1 MKKSLVIVES
11 PAKAKTINKF
21 LGPNY
26 EVTASMGHVMDLP
39 KSSMGVDV
47 EKDFEPHYIVISRNK
62 KTVSRLKKEAK
73 GKEEIYLAP
82 DPDREGE
89 ALSWH
94 LANILKDINGKIHRV
109 VFNEITKQAVKKAF
123 ENPREIDLNKV
134 NAQQARRILDRIVG
148 YNLSPILWKKVGRG
162 LSAGR
167 VQSVALRLICDRE
180 KEISAFKSQEYWTIE
195 AKFSKTPEA
204 RGQGPDQI
212 KDQSFIA
219 ALIEV
224 EGKKPEISDQKQAEA
239 IASNLKD
246 KDFVVDKIEKKE
258 KKRNPFPPFITSK
271 LQQESYNKLRF
282 SAQKTM
288 QIAQQLYEGI
298 EIGDEGSVGLISYM
312 RTDSVRV
319 SRDAE
324 QEAKSYIEK
333 TYGAKYIP
341 ASPMRYKSRKGAQE
355 AHEAIRPTSIFR
367 TPDSI
372 SGHLNS
378 DQNKLYLL
386 IWNRFTASQMSP
398 ALISVTTVN
407 IKSGEYLFRA
417 SGSSILF
424 DGWLVL
430 LEEKKPQVILPPL
443 EKDERLL
450 LDEVIPSQ
458 HFTKPPPRYT
468 DAYWRKTLVEY

>member
-1 MKKSLVIVES
+1 VKKSLVIVES

-47 EKDFEPHYIVISRNK
+47 EGDFEPRYVVISRNK

-73 GKEEIYLAP
+73 GKEGIYLAP

-89 ALSWH
+89 AISWH
-94 LANILKDINGKIHRV
+94 LANILKGINGKIRRV
-109 VFNEITKQAVKKAF
+109 VFNEITKRAVERAF
-123 ENPREIDLNKV
+123 DNPREIDLNKV

-180 KEISAFKSQEYWTIE
+180 KEINAFKPQEYWVIE
-195 AKFSKTPEA
+195 AKLSKTPDT
-204 RGQGPDQI
+204 RPQTTGQI

-224 EGKKPEISDQKQAEA
+224 EGKKPEISDRQQAEE
-239 IASNLKD
+239 IVSNLKD
-246 KDFVVDKIEKKE
+246 KDFIVDKIEKKE

-271 LQQESYNKLRF
+271 SQQEPYNKLHF

-298 EIGDEGSVGLISYM
+298 EIGDEGSIGLISYM

-319 SRDAE
+319 SADAE

-333 TYGAKYIP
+333 TYGARYIP
-341 ASPMRYKSRKGAQE
+341 ASPMRYKSRKSAQE
-355 AHEAIRPTSIFR
+355 AHEAIRPT
-367 TPDSI
+367 
-372 SGHLNS
+372 
-378 DQNKLYLL
+378 
-386 IWNRFTASQMSP
+386 
-398 ALISVTTVN
+398 
-407 IKSGEYLFRA
+407 
-417 SGSSILF
+417 
-424 DGWLVL
+424 
-430 LEEKKPQVILPPL
+430 
-443 EKDERLL
+443 
-450 LDEVIPSQ
+450 
-458 HFTKPPPRYT
+458 
-468 DAYWRKTLVEY
+468 